1 LPEKRQIMLMSATF
15 PVLVKEFKD
24 KYMQGCS
31 VINLMEELTLKG
43 VTQYYVYIEEKQK
56 VKLLKNLFSKVK
68 KKKKIYSTK
77 IIYQIKSFKNKKK
90 KYFFYNLILNS

>member
-1 LPEKRQIMLMSATF
+1 MLMSATF

-56 VKLLKNLFSKVK
+56 VKLLKNLFSKLE
-68 KKKKIYSTK
+68 I
-77 IIYQIKSFKNKKK
+77 N
-90 KYFFYNLILNS
+90 